1 MYWSGRL
8 KQLRAQLEQ
17 NQILAD
23 ALQSRINFLSGDF
36 VAWDYLQRPAIMQDR
51 QRAIDELA
59 GLTKAVAEGRKA
71 IADFEEEAR
80 RAGVPP
86 GWLR

>member
-1 MYWSGRL
+1 
-8 KQLRAQLEQ
+8 
-17 NQILAD
+17 
-23 ALQSRINFLSGDF
+23 
-36 VAWDYLQRPAIMQDR
+36 VQRPVIIQDR